1 VNDVDEECVSP
12 PIVRP
17 TATLTRM
24 KLVMLLKNLGPPLMV
39 FGDFNAHSQS
49 WGCNTDD
56 TRARIVQ
63 TMLDDLAPGIG

>member
-1 VNDVDEECVSP
+1 MV
-12 PIVRP
+12 
-17 TATLTRM
+17 
-24 KLVMLLKNLGPPLMV
+24 LGDL
-39 FGDFNAHSQS
+39 NAHSQS